1 MDVSVF
7 VLVYSDF
14 CAFLDSFRVFK
25 NVAKAMARADHILL
39 GKRKGNTENIKVDF
53 ISLS

>member
-7 VLVYSDF
+7 VLVYSNF

-25 NVAKAMARADHILL
+25 NVAKAMARRSHSI
-39 GKRKGNTENIKVDF
+39 GEKKRKHGKHK
-53 ISLS
+53 S